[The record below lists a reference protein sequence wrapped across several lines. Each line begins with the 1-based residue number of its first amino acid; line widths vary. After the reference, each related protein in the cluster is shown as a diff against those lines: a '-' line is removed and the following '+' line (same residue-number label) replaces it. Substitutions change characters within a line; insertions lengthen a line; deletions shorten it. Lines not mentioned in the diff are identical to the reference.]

1 VDLVGANA
9 VLAQAAQC
17 AGRRGRILMVGLSM
31 DEIRLGPGLLFGLA
45 SQDLL
50 GHLGYIKADLDTL
63 VGLVASGRLD
73 VSGSIS
79 GFVPLEDINDGVRR
93 LAEKDG
99 DPIRL
104 VVRPQPA

>member
-1 VDLVGANA
+1 GANA
-9 VLAQAAQC
+9 VLAEAASC
-17 AGRRGRILMVGLSM
+17 AGRRGRILMIGLSM
-31 DEIRLGPGLLFGLA
+31 DEVHLGPGLLFGLN

-50 GHLGYIKADLDTL
+50 GHLGYTKADLDTV

-79 GFVPLEDINDGVRR
+79 GTMPLEDVADGVRQ
-93 LAEKDG
+93 LAQKEG

-104 VVRPQPA
+104 VVHPQPAPA